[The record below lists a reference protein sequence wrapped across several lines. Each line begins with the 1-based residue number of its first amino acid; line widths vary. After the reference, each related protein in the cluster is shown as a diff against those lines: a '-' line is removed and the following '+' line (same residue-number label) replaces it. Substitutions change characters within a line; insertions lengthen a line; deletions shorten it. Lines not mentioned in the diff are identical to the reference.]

1 MKAIIAGA
9 GIGGLVAGLCL
20 KNAGWQV
27 EVLEKEPSL
36 RGGETGLQI
45 APNGMRVLA
54 RMGVLAGLRPYAF
67 YPESLDLRDGRTGG
81 LRMRIRVN
89 NPVNPAVK
97 SPVNNPAP
105 TDYIQI
111 QRGALIKVLSEGLGA
126 IRFNSALRGVEQSA
140 ESITAILQNG
150 ERICGD
156 ILIGADGVRSA
167 VRRQIFADAEAG
179 FLQKNPCGAWRAV
192 VPIADLATPP
202 PDSGCIWLG
211 RGQHAVTSRIDGG
224 RVVNFVGITDMDADI
239 KTVFADWHGSIRGVL
254 NAAGTVDLWPLYDAK
269 PMARWHAGRAVLLG
283 DACHPML
290 PSFAQGACQTI
301 ESAWVLAEVLARC
314 LQGGGGYDTAFGQYY
329 TARIARVSRV
339 QKASRRNMAMFHRT
353 PPVGF
358 LAGWPLAVAGLVAP
372 NMLGRA
378 FARRQ
383 DWLWSFS
390 C

>member
-45 APNGMRVLA
+45 APNGMRILA
-54 RMGVLAGLRPYAF
+54 RMGLLAGLRSHAF

-89 NPVNPAVK
+89 NPVK
-97 SPVNNPAP
+97 TPAP

-111 QRGALIKVLSEGLGA
+111 ERGALIKVLSKGLGA

-150 ERICGD
+150 ERLCGD
-156 ILIGADGVRSA
+156 ILIGADGVHSA
-167 VRRQIFADAEAG
+167 VRGQIFADTEAG

-192 VPIADLATPP
+192 VPTADLATPP

-211 RGQHAVTSRIDGG
+211 RGQHAVTSRIDAG

-239 KTVFADWHGSIRGVL
+239 KTVFADWHGSTRGVL
-254 NAAGTVDLWPLYDAK
+254 NAAGAVDLWPLYDAK

-301 ESAWVLAEVLARC
+301 ESAWVLAQN
-314 LQGGGGYDTAFGQYY
+314 LQGGGYDTAFGQYY

-339 QKASRRNMAMFHRT
+339 QKVSRRNMAMFHRT

-358 LAGWPLAVAGLVAP
+358 LAGWPLATAGLIAP

-383 DWLWSFS
+383 DWLWNLNDEL
-390 C
+390 

>member
-1 MKAIIAGA
+1 MPMKAIIAGA

-27 EVLEKEPSL
+27 EILEKKPSL

-45 APNGMRVLA
+45 APNGMGILA
-54 RMGVLAGLRPYAF
+54 RMGLVAGLRSHAF

-89 NPVNPAVK
+89 NPVNPAV
-97 SPVNNPAP
+97 NNPTPA
-105 TDYIQI
+105 DYIQI
-111 QRGALIKVLSEGLGA
+111 QRGALIKVLSKGLGA
-126 IRFNSALRGVEQSA
+126 IRFNSALCGVEQSA

-150 ERICGD
+150 DRLCGD
-156 ILIGADGVRSA
+156 ILIGADGVHSA
-167 VRRQIFADAEAG
+167 VRRQIFADTEAG

-254 NAAGTVDLWPLYDAK
+254 NAAEAVDLWPLYDAK

-301 ESAWVLAEVLARC
+301 ESAWVLAGC
-314 LQGGGGYDTAFGQYY
+314 LQAGSLQASGYDTAFTRYY

-353 PPVGF
+353 PPAGF
-358 LAGWPLAVAGLVAP
+358 LAGWPLAVAGLIAP
-372 NMLGRA
+372 NMLGRM

-383 DWLWSFS
+383 DWLWGFND
-390 C
+390 

>member
-27 EVLEKEPSL
+27 EILEKEPSL

-54 RMGVLAGLRPYAF
+54 RMGVLAGLRSHAF

-81 LRMRIRVN
+81 LRMRMRVN
-89 NPVNPAVK
+89 NPVNNPPPA
-97 SPVNNPAP
+97 
-105 TDYIQI
+105 DYIQI
-111 QRGALIKVLSEGLGA
+111 ERGALIKVLSKGLGA
-126 IRFNSALRGVEQSA
+126 IRFNSALHGVEQSA

-150 ERICGD
+150 DRLCGD
-156 ILIGADGVRSA
+156 ILIGADGVHSA

-192 VPIADLATPP
+192 VPTADLATPP

-254 NAAGTVDLWPLYDAK
+254 NAAGAVDLWPLYDAK

-301 ESAWVLAEVLARC
+301 ESAWVLAES

-339 QKASRRNMAMFHRT
+339 QSASRRNMAMFHRT
-353 PPVGF
+353 PPAGF
-358 LAGWPLAVAGLVAP
+358 LAGWPLATAGLIAP

-383 DWLWSFS
+383 DWLWGFND
-390 C
+390 

>member
-54 RMGVLAGLRPYAF
+54 RMGLVADLQACAF

-97 SPVNNPAP
+97 SPAP

-111 QRGALIKVLSEGLGA
+111 QRGALIKVLSKGLGA
-126 IRFNSALRGVEQSA
+126 IRFNSALCGVEQSA

-150 ERICGD
+150 DRVRGD
-156 ILIGADGVRSA
+156 ILIGADGVHSA
-167 VRRQIFADAEAG
+167 VRRQIFADTEAG

-239 KTVFADWHGSIRGVL
+239 NTVFADWHGSIRGVL
-254 NAAGTVDLWPLYDAK
+254 NAAGAVDLWPLYDAK

-301 ESAWVLAEVLARC
+301 ESAWVLAQN
-314 LQGGGGYDTAFGQYY
+314 LQGGGGYDTAFTQYY

-358 LAGWPLAVAGLVAP
+358 LAGWPLAAAGLVAP
-372 NMLGRA
+372 NMLGRV

-383 DWLWSFS
+383 DWLWNLNGEL
-390 C
+390 

>member
-20 KNAGWQV
+20 KNAGWRV

-54 RMGVLAGLRPYAF
+54 RMGVLAGLQACAF

-89 NPVNPAVK
+89 NPVK
-97 SPVNNPAP
+97 TPAP

-111 QRGALIKVLSEGLGA
+111 ERGALIKVLSKGLGA

-150 ERICGD
+150 ERLCGD
-156 ILIGADGVRSA
+156 ILIGADGVHSA
-167 VRRQIFADAEAG
+167 VRGQIFADTEAG

-192 VPIADLATPP
+192 VPTADLATPP

-211 RGQHAVTSRIDGG
+211 RGQHAVTSRIDAG

-254 NAAGTVDLWPLYDAK
+254 NAAGAVDLWPLYDAK

-301 ESAWVLAEVLARC
+301 ESAWVLAQN
-314 LQGGGGYDTAFGQYY
+314 LQGGGYDTAFGQYY

-358 LAGWPLAVAGLVAP
+358 LAGWPLATAGLIAP

-383 DWLWSFS
+383 DWLWNLNDEL
-390 C
+390 

>member
-54 RMGVLAGLRPYAF
+54 RMGVLEGLRSHAF

-89 NPVNPAVK
+89 NPVNPAV
-97 SPVNNPAP
+97 NNPTP

-111 QRGALIKVLSEGLGA
+111 QRGALIKVLSKGLGA
-126 IRFNSALRGVEQSA
+126 IRFNSALHGVEQSA

-150 ERICGD
+150 ERLCGD
-156 ILIGADGVRSA
+156 ILIGADGVHSA
-167 VRRQIFADAEAG
+167 VRRQIFADTEAG

-254 NAAGTVDLWPLYDAK
+254 DTAGAVDLWPLYDAN

-301 ESAWVLAEVLARC
+301 ESAWVLAQN
-314 LQGGGGYDTAFGQYY
+314 LQAESLQAGGYDTAFGQYY

-353 PPVGF
+353 PPAGF
-358 LAGWPLAVAGLVAP
+358 LAGWPLTVAGLIAP
-372 NMLGRA
+372 NMLGRV

-383 DWLWSFS
+383 DWLWGLNGEL
-390 C
+390 

>member
-45 APNGMRVLA
+45 APNGMGILA
-54 RMGVLAGLRPYAF
+54 RMGLLAGLQACAF

-89 NPVNPAVK
+89 NPVNPAVET
-97 SPVNNPAP
+97 PLPA
-105 TDYIQI
+105 DYIQI
-111 QRGALIKVLSEGLGA
+111 QRGALIKVLSKGLGA

-156 ILIGADGVRSA
+156 ILIGADGVHSA
-167 VRRQIFADAEAG
+167 VRRQIFADTEAG

-239 KTVFADWHGSIRGVL
+239 KTVFADWHCSIREVL
-254 NAAGTVDLWPLYDAK
+254 NAAGAVDLWPLYDAK

-301 ESAWVLAEVLARC
+301 ESAWVLAQN
-314 LQGGGGYDTAFGQYY
+314 LQTGSLQTGGYDTAFEQYY

-339 QKASRRNMAMFHRT
+339 QKASRRNMAMFHRA

-358 LAGWPLAVAGLVAP
+358 LAGWPLTAAGLIAP
-372 NMLGRA
+372 NMLGRV
-378 FARRQ
+378 FAHRQ
-383 DWLWSFS
+383 DWLWGFS

>member
-27 EVLEKEPSL
+27 EILEKEPSL

-45 APNGMRVLA
+45 APNGMEILA
-54 RMGVLAGLRPYAF
+54 RMGLLAGLRSHAF

-89 NPVNPAVK
+89 NPVK
-97 SPVNNPAP
+97 TSAP

-111 QRGALIKVLSEGLGA
+111 ERGALIKVLSAGLGT

-150 ERICGD
+150 DRLCGD
-156 ILIGADGVRSA
+156 ILIGADGVHSA
-167 VRRQIFADAEAG
+167 VRRQIFADTEAG

-254 NAAGTVDLWPLYDAK
+254 NAAGAVDLWPLYDAK

-301 ESAWVLAEVLARC
+301 ESAWVLAGVLAQN
-314 LQGGGGYDTAFGQYY
+314 LQEGSLQAGSYDTAFGQYY

-353 PPVGF
+353 PPAGF
-358 LAGWPLAVAGLVAP
+358 LAGWPLATAGLIAP
-372 NMLGRA
+372 NMLGRV
-378 FARRQ
+378 FAHRQ
-383 DWLWSFS
+383 NWLWGLNGEL
-390 C
+390 